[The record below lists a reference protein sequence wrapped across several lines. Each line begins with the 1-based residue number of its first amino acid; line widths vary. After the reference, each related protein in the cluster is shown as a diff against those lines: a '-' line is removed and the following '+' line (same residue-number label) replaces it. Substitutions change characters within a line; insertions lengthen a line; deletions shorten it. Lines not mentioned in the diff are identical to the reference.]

1 VYWERHFEGCRD
13 GGGDFILNC
22 RYSSCRNT
30 QPWRAFLLP
39 EIPPRRDFLN
49 EKHSQ
54 YEAARSPRADEM
66 IESRRREISEM
77 KALIKDLENTVT

>member
-1 VYWERHFEGCRD
+1 LSVRD
-13 GGGDFILNC
+13 HH
-22 RYSSCRNT
+22 
-30 QPWRAFLLP
+30 LLLA

-54 YEAARSPRADEM
+54 YEAARSPRTDEI